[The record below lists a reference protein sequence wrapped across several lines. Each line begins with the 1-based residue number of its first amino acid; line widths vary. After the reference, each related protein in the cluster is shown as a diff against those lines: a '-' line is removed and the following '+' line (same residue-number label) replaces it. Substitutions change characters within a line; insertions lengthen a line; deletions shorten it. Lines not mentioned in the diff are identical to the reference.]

1 MKLADIWE
9 DYLESSAYIDWENE
23 EIQRKAEQLR
33 QVSKDKL
40 DYVKSAY
47 EFVRDEIGH
56 SWDVQDKRITISASS
71 VLHEK
76 VGICWAKSNL
86 LAALLRAEG
95 IPAGICCQRLTFG
108 DTPQSGYCIHALN
121 AVYIERMDK
130 WIRLDA
136 RGNKEGVNAQFSL
149 EKEQLAFPVRA
160 MYDEKD
166 YDTIYAKP
174 VDITIEVLKRNTD
187 ALYMCLYDLPQEIEE

>member
-56 SWDVQDKRITISASS
+56 S
-71 VLHEK
+71 
-76 VGICWAKSNL
+76 
-86 LAALLRAEG
+86 
-95 IPAGICCQRLTFG
+95 
-108 DTPQSGYCIHALN
+108 
-121 AVYIERMDK
+121 
-130 WIRLDA
+130 
-136 RGNKEGVNAQFSL
+136 
-149 EKEQLAFPVRA
+149 
-160 MYDEKD
+160 
-166 YDTIYAKP
+166 
-174 VDITIEVLKRNTD
+174 
-187 ALYMCLYDLPQEIEE
+187 